1 MRSQSITPCKS
12 LCKKPDRWTDP
23 LRSILFLDPTGFPKL
38 RTMERR
44 RPRNPPTRPLVL
56 IVDSHDDTRAL
67 YALALSGMGF
77 DVVPASDSEDGYFRA
92 WTTHPD
98 IIVTELSITPIDG
111 WTFVR
116 DLKDDPRTRDIPV
129 VILTGHGQ
137 ASVREQAE
145 REGCAAL
152 FLKPCLPEQL
162 AVGLRELLHR
172 QSTPAHAISP

>member
-1 MRSQSITPCKS
+1 M
-12 LCKKPDRWTDP
+12 D
-23 LRSILFLDPTGFPKL
+23 
-38 RTMERR
+38 RR
-44 RPRNPPTRPLVL
+44 RQRNPPTRPLVL
-56 IVDSHDDTRAL
+56 IVDSHDDSRAL

-77 DVVPASDSEDGYFRA
+77 DVVPATDSEDGYYRA

-152 FLKPCLPEQL
+152 FVKPCLPDQL
-162 AVGLRELLHR
+162 AIGLRELLDR
-172 QSTPAHAISP
+172 QSTAAHAIGP

>member
-1 MRSQSITPCKS
+1 
-12 LCKKPDRWTDP
+12 
-23 LRSILFLDPTGFPKL
+23 
-38 RTMERR
+38 MERR

-56 IVDSHDDTRAL
+56 IVDSHDDSRAL

-77 DVVPASDSEDGYFRA
+77 DVVPASDSEDGYYRA

-129 VILTGHGQ
+129 VILTGHSQ

-162 AVGLRELLHR
+162 AVGLRELLR
-172 QSTPAHAISP
+172 PQSAPAQAISP